1 MPALA
6 ASWTIDMRDNMEAN
20 STVYLK
26 AGEQIDV
33 LLGGTHGTGYRWIS
47 NIGYA
52 KMKQEYGSEK
62 DVSARQAH
70 VGHIGV
76 IDEADYEDPSHR
88 ESEIYFMDEEDN
100 VFLSKEQLQPGKEYV
115 SIQASEDLPLMLGS
129 NQAAWKY
136 SFSTD

>member
-52 KMKQEYGSEK
+52 
-62 DVSARQAH
+62 
-70 VGHIGV
+70 
-76 IDEADYEDPSHR
+76 
-88 ESEIYFMDEEDN
+88 
-100 VFLSKEQLQPGKEYV
+100 
-115 SIQASEDLPLMLGS
+115 
-129 NQAAWKY
+129 
-136 SFSTD
+136 

>member
-1 MPALA
+1 MSLANWTFALLMPALA

-52 KMKQEYGSEK
+52 
-62 DVSARQAH
+62 
-70 VGHIGV
+70 
-76 IDEADYEDPSHR
+76 
-88 ESEIYFMDEEDN
+88 
-100 VFLSKEQLQPGKEYV
+100 
-115 SIQASEDLPLMLGS
+115 
-129 NQAAWKY
+129 
-136 SFSTD
+136 